1 MTATTYT
8 IYIINQSG
16 TAQVFWCFE
25 APPQELATHA
35 ADYANAGVVR
45 AVSLK
50 QADANFEVTA
60 QDAVQEEAA
69 LNAEIVSDVAC
80 DASLREPLELSYLS
94 VHITE
99 QSSQQTSP
107 VTYYVTIGRD
117 TIAGSGGG
125 DVLASSDGQSSNSIA
140 ITVPDSFQDQGCTV
154 RYDAPGRWSQ
164 SPGAPLLVQP

>member
-25 APPQELATHA
+25 APPPEFATLA
-35 ADYANAGVVR
+35 ADYANAGAVR

-50 QADANFEVTA
+50 QADANFAVSA
-60 QDAVQEEAA
+60 QDAVQNEAG

-117 TIAGSGGG
+117 ITAGNDGG
-125 DVLASSDGQSSNSIA
+125 DALASSDQPSANSIA
-140 ITVPDSFQDQGCTV
+140 ITVPDSFQNQGCTV

-164 SPGAPLLVQP
+164 SPGSPLLVQP

>member
-16 TAQVFWCFE
+16 TNEVFWCFQ
-25 APPQELATHA
+25 APPQELATYA
-35 ADYANAGVVR
+35 AGYANSGAVR

-50 QADANFEVTA
+50 QADANFEVSA
-60 QDAVQEEAA
+60 QDVGEEEAG

-80 DASLREPLELSYLS
+80 DASLREPFERSYLS
-94 VHITE
+94 VQFTE

-117 TIAGSGGG
+117 ITAGSDGG
-125 DVLASSDGQSSNSIA
+125 DALASKDEQSGNSIA
-140 ITVPDSFQDQGCTV
+140 ITVPDSFQDQSCTV
-154 RYDAPGRWSQ
+154 RYDAPGQWSQ
-164 SPGAPLLVQP
+164 SPGAPLA